1 MIWYGVG
8 RFFFEGIRIDPSDVI
23 FGLRSNQWGAIAA
36 VVLGIILF
44 LVQRRNHPGAEPG
57 PYVPGR
63 EPAGAVDSEATYSD
77 TDEPGDDAPE
87 VTEKHA
93 TSGAGATPS

>member
-1 MIWYGVG
+1 M
-8 RFFFEGIRIDPSDVI
+8 
-23 FGLRSNQWGAIAA
+23 LA

-44 LVQRRNHPGAEPG
+44 LVQRRNHPGVEPSA
-57 PYVPGR
+57 YMPGR

-87 VTEKHA
+87 VTEEHA
-93 TSGAGATPS
+93 TSGAGTTSS